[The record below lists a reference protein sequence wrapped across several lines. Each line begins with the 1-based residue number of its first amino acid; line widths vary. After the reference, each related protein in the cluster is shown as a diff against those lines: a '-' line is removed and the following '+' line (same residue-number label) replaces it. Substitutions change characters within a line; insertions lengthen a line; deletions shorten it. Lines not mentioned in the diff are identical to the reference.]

1 MKNTLQ
7 KANPALKHFLQSF
20 FIKATDAVTHA
31 EESLKDKDHVAS
43 PVHHFTI
50 SIGLRSFL
58 YRLDFNIVVQ
68 DIVNFKKITGSLFF
82 REKF

>member
-1 MKNTLQ
+1 MSHCEVWPMKNTLQ

-43 PVHHFTI
+43 PCAALH
-50 SIGLRSFL
+50 
-58 YRLDFNIVVQ
+58 YFNWTQIYFV
-68 DIVNFKKITGSLFF
+68 
-82 REKF
+82 